1 MGSRPLHVVDHPQFR
16 GDTVRLLL
24 QRPLLVSPFT
34 QGRFP
39 LGLLSLQ
46 LQDNLLAT
54 IDLTLRWQQGIL
66 CLDQAL
72 CRLRSLPVLLRRRC
86 FLLHG
91 ARMAFLRQLSGRNAG
106 LATFTFVLA
115 FSKLACLFKQLA
127 IQI

>member
-1 MGSRPLHVVDHPQFR
+1 M
-16 GDTVRLLL
+16 
-24 QRPLLVSPFT
+24 
-34 QGRFP
+34 
-39 LGLLSLQ
+39 GLLSLQ

-54 IDLTLRWQQGIL
+54 IDLTLRWHQGIL

-72 CRLRSLPVLLRRRC
+72 CRLLSLPVLLRRRC
-86 FLLHG
+86 FLVHG

-127 IQI
+127 IQV

>member
-1 MGSRPLHVVDHPQFR
+1 M
-16 GDTVRLLL
+16 
-24 QRPLLVSPFT
+24 
-34 QGRFP
+34 
-39 LGLLSLQ
+39 GLLSLQ

-54 IDLTLRWQQGIL
+54 IDLTLRRHQGIL

-72 CRLRSLPVLLRRRC
+72 CRLLSLPVLLRRRC
-86 FLLHG
+86 FLVHG

-127 IQI
+127 IQV